1 MQPNGISLVQR
12 NVLYSS
18 FVAFVIKQITRNT
31 IEIQMPF
38 VGKCWASP
46 KYEGY
51 FEEYFV
57 IPDKEEDMKNILSG
71 TENKAAFRQE
81 SSGINTE
88 KSTQSSNLITQ
99 F

>member
-46 KYEGY
+46 KYE
-51 FEEYFV
+51 EYFV

-88 KSTQSSNLITQ
+88 NSTQSSNLIIQ

>member
-38 VGKCWASP
+38 VGKSWASR
-46 KYEGY
+46 KY
-51 FEEYFV
+51 EEYFV
-57 IPDKEEDMKNILSG
+57 IPDKEEDMKNILFG

-88 KSTQSSNLITQ
+88 NSTQSSNLIIQ

>member
-1 MQPNGISLVQR
+1 MQSNGSSLVQR

-18 FVAFVIKQITRNT
+18 SVAFVIKQITRNT

-38 VGKCWASP
+38 VGKSWASP

-57 IPDKEEDMKNILSG
+57 IPDKEDMKNILSG
-71 TENKAAFRQE
+71 TENKAAFREE
-81 SSGINTE
+81 SSDIKRE
-88 KSTQSSNLITQ
+88 DKRIQPSLLML
-99 F
+99 